1 MKCMLEG
8 LTKKYD
14 NLIGVMCLVIA
25 ALLWGGEFVVAKD
38 VMGVI
43 EPNWINVIRTFFT
56 ALIALVIW
64 WKHFKIA
71 TVKDWAR
78 GALCGILFGIG
89 WALQTMGLELIN
101 AGINAFLSCA
111 YIILIPFMVWAV
123 SKKKPEGKVFVSAA
137 IGIVGVTIMSV
148 TGFGTGSLAI
158 GPGEILSLL
167 SAVGYGA
174 AMVALDS
181 CTDKSSVEF
190 LTGSQFIFSFIVS
203 IIFALILEQPPA
215 LEASGIMIAE
225 FLYLIVL
232 GTFMTQLLFTY
243 GIKHA
248 SATQGGVI
256 FPLESVSAT
265 VFGCIF
271 LHEQMLAV
279 QIVGGIMI
287 VAAIIISSV
296 EFKNKENEIIG
307 G

>member
-1 MKCMLEG
+1 MPENQ
-8 LTKKYD
+8 TK
-14 NLIGVMCLVIA
+14 NHSNIIGVICLVIA

-38 VMGVI
+38 VMDVI

-56 ALIALVIW
+56 ALISVVIW
-64 WKHFKIA
+64 WKHFKAA
-71 TVKDWAR
+71 TIKDWAR
-78 GALCGILFGIG
+78 GAVCGTLFGIG

-111 YIILIPFMVWAV
+111 YIILVPFMVWMV
-123 SKKKPEGKVFVSAA
+123 SRKKPQNKVFVSAA
-137 IGIVGVTIMSV
+137 LGIVGVTVMSV
-148 TGFGTGSLAI
+148 TGFGTGSLSI

-174 AMVALDS
+174 AMVALDN

-190 LTGSQFIFSFIVS
+190 LTGSQLIFSFIVS
-203 IIFALILEQPPA
+203 MIFALILEQPPA
-215 LEASGIMIAE
+215 VEVNGVMIAE

-243 GIKHA
+243 GVKHA
-248 SATQGGVI
+248 SATQAGVT

-265 VFGCIF
+265 IFGCIF
-271 LHEQMLAV
+271 LHEQMLVV
-279 QIVGGIMI
+279 QVVGGIMI

-296 EFKNKENEIIG
+296 DIKHKDKERIG

>member
-1 MKCMLEG
+1 MPENQ
-8 LTKKYD
+8 TKKHS
-14 NLIGVMCLVIA
+14 NIIGVICLIIA

-38 VMGVI
+38 VMDVI
-43 EPNWINVIRTFFT
+43 EPNWVNVIRTFFT

-64 WKHFKIA
+64 WKHFKAA
-71 TVKDWAR
+71 TIKDWAR
-78 GALCGILFGIG
+78 GALCGTLFGIG

-111 YIILIPFMVWAV
+111 YIILVPFMVWIV
-123 SKKKPEGKVFVSAA
+123 SREKPAGKVFVSAV
-137 IGIVGVTIMSV
+137 IGIVGVTVMSV
-148 TGFGTGSLAI
+148 TGFGTGSLSI
-158 GPGEILSLL
+158 GLGEILSLL
-167 SAVGYGA
+167 SAIGYGA

-181 CTDKSSVEF
+181 CTEKSSVEF

-203 IIFALILEQPPA
+203 MIFALILEQPPA
-215 LEASGIMIAE
+215 LEVSGIMLAE
-225 FLYLIVL
+225 FIYLIVL

-287 VAAIIISSV
+287 VIAIIISSV
-296 EFKNKENEIIG
+296 EPKDKNKIG

>member
-1 MKCMLEG
+1 MPENQ
-8 LTKKYD
+8 TKKHS
-14 NLIGVMCLVIA
+14 NIIGVICLIIA

-38 VMGVI
+38 VMDVI
-43 EPNWINVIRTFFT
+43 EPNWVNVIRTFFT

-64 WKHFKIA
+64 WKHFKAA
-71 TVKDWAR
+71 TIKDWAR
-78 GALCGILFGIG
+78 GALCGTLFGIG

-111 YIILIPFMVWAV
+111 YIILVPFMVWIV
-123 SKKKPEGKVFVSAA
+123 SREKPAGKVFISAV
-137 IGIVGVTIMSV
+137 IGIVGVTVMSV
-148 TGFGTGSLAI
+148 TGFGTGSLSI
-158 GPGEILSLL
+158 GLGEILSLL
-167 SAVGYGA
+167 SAIGYGA

-181 CTDKSSVEF
+181 CTEKSSVEF

-203 IIFALILEQPPA
+203 MIFALILEQPPA
-215 LEASGIMIAE
+215 LEVSGIMLAE
-225 FLYLIVL
+225 FIYLIVL

-287 VAAIIISSV
+287 VIAIIISSV
-296 EFKNKENEIIG
+296 EPKDKNKIG